1 VRPAEAEEQPVAVDV
16 LAHLRGLRPQVLP
29 ALVVAVVAGVVAF
42 LVSSSRAPVYEAT
55 VSGWVETGSEAG
67 SAPDAAIRL
76 EWTLAAVALASGE
89 DVLDDAVSAAGTA
102 RGPGDAVASTSAAR
116 NPDNGA
122 LLVRVLG
129 PSPEDAARIADE
141 LLVVLDDR
149 LAARQRATVTDLVD
163 VLQEQVA
170 AVDARLARL
179 PAGAAGRAGL
189 QAERDALLGQIAD
202 VRRDEPAAALTSLA
216 PATATPGAIAPRP
229 AGTAATVALVALV
242 LAAEV
247 LLLVRRRLAARRRAR
262 DGRASPA
269 SAGGSPAA
277 PGLRG

>member
-1 VRPAEAEEQPVAVDV
+1 MTASVHEDGDVRPAAVAEQPVAVDV
-16 LAHLRGLRPQVLP
+16 LAHLRGLRPHLVP

-42 LVSSSRAPVYEAT
+42 LVSSSQAPVYEAT
-55 VSGWVETGSEAG
+55 VSGWVETASEEG
-67 SAPDAAIRL
+67 SAADAAIRL

-89 DVLDDAVSAAGTA
+89 DVLDDAVSAAGAA
-102 RGPGDAVASTSAAR
+102 RGTGDAVASISAAR

-149 LAARQRATVTDLVD
+149 LATRQRATVADLVD
-163 VLQEQVA
+163 VLQDQVA

-189 QAERDALLGQIAD
+189 QADRDALLQQVAD
-202 VRRDEPAAALTSLA
+202 VREQQPAAALGPLA
-216 PATATPGAIAPRP
+216 PAVATPGVVAPRP
-229 AGTAATVALVALV
+229 WGTAATAALVAFV
-242 LAAEV
+242 LTAEL
-247 LLLVRRRLAARRRAR
+247 LLLVRRRLDARRRV
-262 DGRASPA
+262 
-269 SAGGSPAA
+269 
-277 PGLRG
+277 RGA